1 MASSFREALGFLD
14 NIGVYDVVL
23 PFILVFVI
31 VFAILEK
38 TRVFGVYTYP
48 DGKEYPKKNLDS
60 MVAFCIAF
68 FVIASSQLVE
78 AITKISANMVIILM
92 ATVLFLML
100 AGSFHREDP
109 KGFFLEGGY
118 KTAFMAL
125 VGIGLV
131 VIFLDAL
138 KVDEN
143 TTWLQQVEQWLGQ
156 FSSSSTIASVI
167 LIIFTIGIIIFATTG
182 GGPVKAN
189 DKN

>member
-182 GGPVKAN
+182 GGPVKPN
-189 DKN
+189 DKQ

>member
-143 TTWLQQVEQWLGQ
+143 TTWLQQVEQWIGQ

>member
-182 GGPVKAN
+182 GGPVKTN

>member
-92 ATVLFLML
+92 ATV
-100 AGSFHREDP
+100 
-109 KGFFLEGGY
+109 
-118 KTAFMAL
+118 
-125 VGIGLV
+125 
-131 VIFLDAL
+131 
-138 KVDEN
+138 
-143 TTWLQQVEQWLGQ
+143 
-156 FSSSSTIASVI
+156 
-167 LIIFTIGIIIFATTG
+167 
-182 GGPVKAN
+182 
-189 DKN
+189 